1 MIRWALSPATGR
13 SEGEE
18 GLDAAIEEL
27 LKGESTEGDD
37 DQSS

>member
-1 MIRWALSPATGR
+1 LGFVAGEGR
-13 SEGEE
+13 SEGDE
-18 GLDAAIEEL
+18 GLDAAIEKL